1 MKAQEQR
8 EKKRRQGQ
16 IFPKTRVNKNKE
28 GGEYEKQEER
38 NAVRL
43 KKEKEAKTSDGI
55 IWTKMQ

>member
-1 MKAQEQR
+1 MQR
-8 EKKRRQGQ
+8 EKTRRQGQ
-16 IFPKTRVNKNKE
+16 IFPKTRGNKNKE